1 MEVINKIAPS
11 EQQARRFTEPGH
23 DRPIYMLNLLK
34 FKEKAEY
41 EDARETSL
49 SGAEAYAIY
58 GKEVA
63 GHLAK
68 VGGAPA
74 FSAGVESLR
83 VGEVEELWDM
93 AAIVMYPSRSAM
105 VEMTSSPEYQASTVH
120 RTAGLAGQLNIELV
134 GPRGVWFKQ
143 QEANKK

>member
-68 VGGAPA
+68 VGVLQHSQPALKASGWGKWKSFGTWQLSLCIPPAAPWW
-74 FSAGVESLR
+74 R
-83 VGEVEELWDM
+83 
-93 AAIVMYPSRSAM
+93 
-105 VEMTSSPEYQASTVH
+105 
-120 RTAGLAGQLNIELV
+120 
-134 GPRGVWFKQ
+134 
-143 QEANKK
+143 